1 MCSPHSSRYF
11 VSNSYFCIFF
21 QMEVF
26 GGTIDNQLTGLSLS
40 ERHRSL
46 NQLISKSDPLL
57 LSPENLQNWTN
68 KSQADQI
75 YIAKL
80 ADHSKNA
87 RVLCD
92 IFKSE
97 NEMVVAIALNATWLF
112 KGQTDVDLINADY
125 FINEIF
131 PYASY
136 HTICRIVSLFG
147 AHLENEN
154 LAQDLFEKIVPL
166 YEINLAIKLLPDCS
180 NEFIR
185 SQIMVDNFIVP
196 SQQLVYIYKKDPE
209 LVIEY
214 LVKYLRKDDVGKLPM
229 TIRYHQDYDKLFSLI
244 AQQFPKKFLEI
255 YGEYVNYIHIKLGAR
270 TTLGILKVGRDTVC
284 QSPATYMKILHLP
297 TLKSHLKGEAFE
309 LFVLELMPAREK
321 DFGYGHISDILNTY
335 KPLYRINFL
344 LKIYAL
350 KYNGSSFLHR
360 DDFTNWEM
368 VKYLPVDVR
377 NTWAV
382 AKIANLK
389 STDWL
394 KEEHF
399 LKFLSTDKAIPRLMT
414 LSKAASEMEY
424 RITLLERMID
434 CCQINDDKECLLK
447 VLTYTAQRHRN
458 DQEILRY
465 RFLDN
470 LQSSF
475 ELYKLPAEHWAV
487 INEMI
492 EFMCVSKEIENHG
505 RQHFL
510 SRFLEQSLRYNLDK
524 GQPIDAIVD
533 KFIKYNINNINL
545 LVGVPKHEFIVLDA
559 FFEKYRVSIESSMK
573 YDKVE
578 GMLEQLIL
586 SYRKRSDSG
595 KHSVTECPWLVDVL
609 KKLMEKTDLR
619 DMRSILY
626 YLQEDVKARIMFAD
640 KLFQY
645 DSSQKYCTNYL
656 RHDAG
661 VVTRNLSFLFDRC
674 LQTYTL
680 TNYAKIFRQIRA
692 YMNKPLVELFVN
704 AVKERCTTPEKE
716 AIMTVA
722 LCLLLNPEES
732 EDLLKKHIPTQTK
745 IDLAVQTQEYL
756 NGEII
761 ANKFMIINPPVS
773 YDMLLNFA
781 KDDFL
786 KFTVPAV
793 LSLPFKKSSADT
805 LDFMKVLMTKPVS
818 VKKHGIRLA
827 YFLYPRKDLL
837 HFYRGLWDAEKNNS
851 IREVLFQRTFRLLQK
866 ESDITRNREIWEMLK
881 HFMTSFTELDKPLF
895 LYLREF
901 EKIMPELLS
910 DFCQTCWTTLKRLRS
925 NKCQVD
931 SEIQYLSSGFVR
943 CVDYL
948 SPDFCESLIEEY
960 IYFIGEQLIESEN
973 LLNFLVHYIVHAKN
987 PEVQE
992 THLKSTCDLFK
1003 KFIAEKWNK
1012 KVDGL
1017 FAYRNTLK
1025 IFALGCSRA
1034 ALNSK
1039 LQVDPNNLLKSI
1051 LELLSSS
1058 LPLGAFVDL
1067 YLILNLSLIYRQ
1079 VLSERTDVESPASRL
1094 LLMKALGKKV
1104 GIYLIES
1111 CEKFGIEFYPMFFIP
1126 FQTFLGSIPN
1136 PYEEMEEVLMYFIAG
1151 LIGNKTSLSYIM
1163 AIDLLPSRFDT
1174 DEKNYSIQKNILN
1187 EIKTN
1192 GNFTVKVHLDSKFA
1206 FDSIELFG
1214 NI

>member
-1 MCSPHSSRYF
+1 
-11 VSNSYFCIFF
+11 
-21 QMEVF
+21 MELV

-46 NQLISKSDPLL
+46 NHLISKSDPLL

-80 ADHSKNA
+80 ADRSKNA

-97 NEMVVAIALNATWLF
+97 NQMAVAIALNATWLF
-112 KGQTDVDLINADY
+112 KGHTDVDLVNADY

-131 PYASY
+131 PSASY

-154 LAQDLFEKIVPL
+154 LAEDLFEKIVPL
-166 YEINLAIKLLPDCS
+166 YGIGLAIKLLPDCH

-185 SQIMVDNFIVP
+185 SVIMVDNFVVP
-196 SQQLVYIYKKDPE
+196 SQQLVYIYKKDSA

-214 LVKYLRKDDVGKLPM
+214 LMKYLRKDGVEKLPM
-229 TIRYHQDYDKLFSLI
+229 THPSHQDYNKLFSLI

-255 YGEYVNYIHIKLGAR
+255 YGEYMNYVCVKLGAR
-270 TTLGILKVGRDTVC
+270 TTLGILKVGLDTVVEN
-284 QSPATYMKILHLP
+284 PATYIRILHLP
-297 TLKSHLKGEAFE
+297 TLMSQLKGEAFE
-309 LFVLELMPAREK
+309 SFVMKLMPAKEK
-321 DFGYGHISDILNTY
+321 DFGYGYISDILNTY

-350 KYNGSSFLHR
+350 KYNGSSFLRR
-360 DDFTNWEM
+360 DDFSNWEM

-377 NTWAV
+377 NTWAA

-394 KEEHF
+394 KEDHF
-399 LKFLSTDKAIPRLMT
+399 LKFVSPDKAIPRLMT
-414 LSKAASEMEY
+414 LSKAASDLEY
-424 RITLLERMID
+424 RTALLERMID
-434 CCQINDDKECLLK
+434 CCQINDNEEYLLK

-458 DQEILRY
+458 DQEIVRY
-465 RFLDN
+465 RFLDH

-475 ELYKLPAEHWAV
+475 ELYKLPAEHWAI

-510 SRFLEQSLRYNLDK
+510 SGFLEQSLRFNLDK
-524 GQPIDAIVD
+524 GQPIDAIID
-533 KFIKYNINNINL
+533 KFMKYNINNINL
-545 LVGVPKHEFIVLDA
+545 LVGVPNHEFVVLDA
-559 FFEKYRVSIESSMK
+559 FFEKYRVVIESNMK
-573 YDKVE
+573 YDKVA

-595 KHSVTECPWLVDVL
+595 KHSVTECVWLVDVL
-609 KKLMEKTDLR
+609 KKLMEQTDLR
-619 DMRSILY
+619 DMRTLLY

-645 DSSQKYCTNYL
+645 DSSQKYCANYL

-661 VVTRNLSFLFDRC
+661 VITRNLSFLFDRC
-674 LQTYTL
+674 LQSYSL
-680 TNYAKIFRQIRA
+680 TNYANIFRQVRA

-704 AVKERCTTPEKE
+704 AIKERCTTPEKE

-732 EDLLKKHIPTQTK
+732 EELLRKHIPTQTK
-745 IDLAVQTQEYL
+745 VDLSVQTQEYL

-761 ANKFMIINPPVS
+761 ANRFMIINPPVS
-773 YDMLLNFA
+773 YDVLLNFA

-805 LDFMKVLMTKPVS
+805 VNFIKVLTTKPVS

-827 YFLYPRKDLL
+827 YFLYPKKDLL
-837 HFYRGLWDAEKNNS
+837 NFYRGLWDVEKNNS

-866 ESDITRNREIWEMLK
+866 ENDITRYRDIWETLK

-895 LYLREF
+895 YYLREF
-901 EKIMPELLS
+901 EKILPELLS
-910 DFCQTCWTTLKRLRS
+910 DFCQTCWTTLKNLRS

-931 SEIQYLSSGFVR
+931 SEIQCLSGGFVR

-948 SPDFCESLIEEY
+948 SPEFCESLIEEY
-960 IYFIGEQLIESEN
+960 IYSIGEQLSESDN
-973 LLNFLVHYIVHAKN
+973 LLTFLVHYIVHAKSS
-987 PEVQE
+987 ELQE
-992 THLKSTCDLFK
+992 THLKSTCELLK
-1003 KFIAEKWNK
+1003 KFIVEKWNM
-1012 KVDGL
+1012 KVDGS

-1025 IFALGCSRA
+1025 IFALGCSQA
-1034 ALNSK
+1034 ALNTK
-1039 LQVDPNNLLKSI
+1039 LQVDPANLLKSI
-1051 LELLSSS
+1051 LELMSSS
-1058 LPLGAFVDL
+1058 LPLGSFINLD
-1067 YLILNLSLIYRQ
+1067 LILNLSLIYRQ
-1079 VLSERTDVESPASRL
+1079 ILGEQKKVESPASRL

-1104 GIYLIES
+1104 GIYLIEN
-1111 CEKFGIEFYPMFFIP
+1111 CEKFGNEFYPIFMKSL
-1126 FQTFLGSIPN
+1126 QTFLDTIPN
-1136 PYEEMEEVLMYFIAG
+1136 PYDEREDVLMYFIAS
-1151 LIGNKTSLSYIM
+1151 LIGNKTSICYIM
-1163 AIDLLPSRFDT
+1163 AIDLLPGRFET
-1174 DEKNYSIQKNILN
+1174 DDKNYTFQGKILE

-1192 GNFTVKVHLDSKFA
+1192 GNFAVKTHLDSKFD
-1206 FDSIELFG
+1206 FDSNELFG
-1214 NI
+1214 NN